1 MERIVVCSDRHS
13 VERACDIFS
22 FHVHSVIACFSSIF
36 SGHPRFFN
44 QLYAGIDYYS
54 LVARFITEALNPSV

>member
-1 MERIVVCSDRHS
+1 MICSDQCS
-13 VERACDIFS
+13 TERACDIFS
-22 FHVHSVIACFSSIF
+22 FHVRPVTACFSSLF

>member
-1 MERIVVCSDRHS
+1 MVSCDQHSAKGACDAFSSHIHS
-13 VERACDIFS
+13 VT
-22 FHVHSVIACFSSIF
+22 ACFSSIF
-36 SGHPRFFN
+36 SDHPRFFN

>member
-1 MERIVVCSDRHS
+1 MVFCDQCSTDR
-13 VERACDIFS
+13 VCDIFF
-22 FHVHSVIACFSSIF
+22 FHVYPVIACFLSVF

>member
-1 MERIVVCSDRHS
+1 MLSRDQHSAERTCDVFSSHIHS
-13 VERACDIFS
+13 VA
-22 FHVHSVIACFSSIF
+22 ACFSFIF
-36 SGHPRFFN
+36 SDHPRFYN

>member
-1 MERIVVCSDRHS
+1 MVSSNQHSAEGNCDAFSSHIHS
-13 VERACDIFS
+13 VT
-22 FHVHSVIACFSSIF
+22 ACFSSIF
-36 SGHPRFFN
+36 SDHPRFFN